1 MTGIEIVL
9 FDAGDVVFRFQPER
23 RLHALMAAT
32 GLEPEDIHARLW
44 ESGFSSDCDRGAFPA
59 APAMCA
65 AVRQRLSC
73 ALTDAELAR
82 IWSLAFE
89 PDPDVLAVAARL
101 RARGL
106 RTGLLTNNS
115 SLVHAALER
124 HHTQTIVRFDPLLFS
139 YQLGASKPDPALWSA
154 VAKELALRLDQLL
167 LIDDTARNV
176 ESALAAG
183 LPALQFTG
191 LAELELALSP

>member
-1 MTGIEIVL
+1 MVL

-23 RLHALMAAT
+23 RLHALMTAT

-44 ESGFSSDCDRGAFPA
+44 ESGFSSDCDRGACPT

-65 AVRQRLSC
+65 AIRQRLGHELS
-73 ALTDAELAR
+73 DAELSR

-89 PDPDVLAVAARL
+89 PDPEVLAIAARL

-106 RTGLLTNNS
+106 GTGLLTNNS

-124 HHTQTIVRFDPLLFS
+124 HHTQAIARLDPLLFS
-139 YQLGASKPDPALWSA
+139 YQLGTTKPDPALWPA
-154 VAKELALRLDQLL
+154 VAKALAHRPGQLL
-167 LIDDTARNV
+167 LVDDTLRNV
-176 ESALAAG
+176 EGAVAAG
-183 LPALQFTG
+183 LHAVQFTG
-191 LAELELALSP
+191 PAELADVLAPPDP